1 MLCSRFERPQINE
14 IDASGRHCMNAGSIE
29 PETLSSS
36 SGDGPATSSMR
47 VEGGKRSKPHEKV
60 KRKVCCPFISWFTP
74 NSTLSRLTQLP
85 LFRCPQSLET
95 KTAKKPVCMHGNCIA
110 CSFLMMCATGDLH

>member
-60 KRKVCCPFISWFTP
+60 KRKVCCPFILVHAEQHTIPSHAIALVP
-74 NSTLSRLTQLP
+74 LP
-85 LFRCPQSLET
+85 AVIGNQNCQETGVHAQQMYGMLFSDD
-95 KTAKKPVCMHGNCIA
+95 VCNR
-110 CSFLMMCATGDLH
+110 